1 MNSETVALH
10 CYINDLVLTLNR
22 LAPPLTSSSEE
33 GYSECS
39 DVTIVLYDDQH
50 GGHCMLE
57 MWQDRL
63 EQRKSPTSPISPMTE
78 EILKGLPQHTQQSF
92 LDRRKRRWEERSGSS
107 SGKTNPYGNKND
119 DDGTYDNNK
128 CDYSEQNYHD
138 GQATLR
144 MCDIPIG
151 SPIRRRTG
159 WATSLG
165 MPSEPSRFVS
175 PLPVRY
181 RSDSDDDSCEEDE
194 HRKHDKLKD
203 RIGPNILPTI
213 SIFSPKKSITTG
225 KFPHAA

>member
-10 CYINDLVLTLNR
+10 CYINDLVLTLNK

-33 GYSECS
+33 GDSDCS

-63 EQRKSPTSPISPMTE
+63 EQGKSPTSPISPTTE

-92 LDRRKRRWEERSGSS
+92 LDRRKRRWEERSRSCSG
-107 SGKTNPYGNKND
+107 GKTNSYGNKN
-119 DDGTYDNNK
+119 NF
-128 CDYSEQNYHD
+128 SEQNNHD
-138 GQATLR
+138 GEATLR
-144 MCDIPIG
+144 MCDLPIG
-151 SPIRRRTG
+151 SPIRTRMGR
-159 WATSLG
+159 ATSLG
-165 MPSEPSRFVS
+165 MPKEPSRFVS

-181 RSDSDDDSCEEDE
+181 RGDSDDDSCEEDE
-194 HRKHDKLKD
+194 DKKHDKLKD
-203 RIGPNILPTI
+203 RIGSNILPTI